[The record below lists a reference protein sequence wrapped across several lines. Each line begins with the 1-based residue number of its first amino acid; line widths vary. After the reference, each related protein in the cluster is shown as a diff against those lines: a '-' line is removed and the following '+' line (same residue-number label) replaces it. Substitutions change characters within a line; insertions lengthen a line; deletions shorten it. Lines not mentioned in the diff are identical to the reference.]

1 MHSTQKLHKNCCPP
15 ESTGSNPKK
24 FLFFHCPLDGVHTN
38 MQGGFYFFIMGYTFG
53 GSAPAYIL
61 AVYPCSDSP
70 TIYSVL
76 VGIALSLHFQTL
88 ILCPARVGSSGN
100 PIICKSLIIGN
111 SEQYFLWSIISR
123 QRTGCQVTFCHCSPE
138 E

>member
-1 MHSTQKLHKNCCPP
+1 
-15 ESTGSNPKK
+15 
-24 FLFFHCPLDGVHTN
+24 

-123 QRTGCQVTFCHCSPE
+123 QRTGCQVTFCH
-138 E
+138 